1 MFIKQIPMQPRDR
14 LKKLNNL
21 RKTNEVKFRKQFPL
35 YLKDKLKRK
44 RKEELDNYNELSKK
58 GRMILLSL

>member
-1 MFIKQIPMQPRDR
+1 MFIKQIPMHPRDR

-44 RKEELDNYNELSKK
+44 R
-58 GRMILLSL
+58 GT